1 MVFLGFQIT
10 SLLII
15 RVGAHRKVPNFF
27 CFFIRNKS
35 LSLSYSTREQLK
47 LPRNGSILRTD
58 AQLCKTPLWQT
69 HSLILLKEA
78 HTHQETN
85 QELKSSKSGSHTKH
99 WRFGPSELWES
110 FSSYVCQISPTS
122 SSWLACI
129 MAGALE
135 RPQWLSE
142 GSRKMKPD
150 TRCYWDLFISELT
163 CWLTAACHFERILML
178 DVSHTG

>member
-27 CFFIRNKS
+27 CFFIREKMPFFELPCQGAVKIAWKWKYFEDRCTAFWDSSLANTLSYLVWRRHIQVRKPIRNENPPNQALAPNIDTLAPQNCRS
-35 LSLSYSTREQLK
+35 LSARI
-47 LPRNGSILRTD
+47 PP
-58 AQLCKTPLWQT
+58 A
-69 HSLILLKEA
+69 
-78 HTHQETN
+78 
-85 QELKSSKSGSHTKH
+85 
-99 WRFGPSELWES
+99 
-110 FSSYVCQISPTS
+110 S

-163 CWLTAACHFERILML
+163 CWLTAACHFERIVML
-178 DVSHTG
+178 DVRHTG